1 MTLIVSGTT
10 TSSVSGYSKRHAA
23 VVGKNTRTMADEKPP
38 VSPPTSGVFITKG
51 MRVGFPPGSFTLSIG
66 QGGKLEAT
74 TNPVLHATL
83 EMAPFWLE
91 IAWTHLQV
99 AEEEHPKLEPAWQ
112 RQDIPEI
119 QRLLEVE
126 FVACMQASVA
136 TAIAYDAFYSAVKDR
151 IEVPGE
157 VLKAWRD
164 KGIDG
169 GFDVIHLGR
178 LVRST

>member
-1 MTLIVSGTT
+1 M
-10 TSSVSGYSKRHAA
+10 
-23 VVGKNTRTMADEKPP
+23 
-38 VSPPTSGVFITKG
+38 
-51 MRVGFPPGSFTLSIG
+51 
-66 QGGKLEAT
+66 
-74 TNPVLHATL
+74 
-83 EMAPFWLE
+83 
-91 IAWTHLQV
+91 
-99 AEEEHPKLEPAWQ
+99 
-112 RQDIPEI
+112 
-119 QRLLEVE
+119 E